1 MLLLTQCILY
11 GSNIMKI
18 KESAEDYLE
27 SILILKNKNKTV
39 RSIDIVNHMKVSK
52 PSVSVAMKKLREN
65 GYILMDTEGYI
76 TLTESGKEIAD
87 KVYERHMFIS
97 QWLEDLGVPEDIAA
111 HDACKIEHVLS
122 VESFDAIKKKYKDR
136 KCRGCNGCGQ

>member
-1 MLLLTQCILY
+1 
-11 GSNIMKI
+11 MKI

-27 SILILKNKNKTV
+27 CILVLRNKNKTV

-52 PSVSVAMKKLREN
+52 PSVSVAMKKLRESDC
-65 GYILMDTEGYI
+65 ILMDSDGYI
-76 TLTESGKEIAD
+76 TLTEQGEQVAQMI
-87 KVYERHMFIS
+87 YERHLFIS

-122 VESFDAIKKKYKDR
+122 EESFEAIRNKYKNGR
-136 KCRGCNGCGQ
+136 CKGCTGCQ